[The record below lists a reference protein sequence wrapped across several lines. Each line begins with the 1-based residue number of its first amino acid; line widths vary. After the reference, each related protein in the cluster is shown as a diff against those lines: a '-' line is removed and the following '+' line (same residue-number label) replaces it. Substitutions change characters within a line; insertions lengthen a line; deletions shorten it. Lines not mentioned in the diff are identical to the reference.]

1 MVKSANYF
9 CKRLK
14 IIYNISSLFDFF
26 NPCVCLPDLISL
38 WFLKFLLHLPLVFI
52 FKKFFR

>member
-1 MVKSANYF
+1 MVKSAKYF

-14 IIYNISSLFDFF
+14 FVYNISSLFAFF
-26 NPCVCLPDLISL
+26 NPCKCLADRISL